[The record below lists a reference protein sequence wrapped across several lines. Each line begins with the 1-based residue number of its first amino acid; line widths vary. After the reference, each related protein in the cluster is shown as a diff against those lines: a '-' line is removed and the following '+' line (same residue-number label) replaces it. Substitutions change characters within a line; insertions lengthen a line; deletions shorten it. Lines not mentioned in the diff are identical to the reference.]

1 MDKIYEVKQRV
12 KKLIDERG
20 FSYNNLSLKFGKNST
35 YLHKFVKEQ
44 SPKRLDEEFRK
55 KLAVELCVDE
65 QELTDL
71 PLVKNVAYIYKIG
84 EVQAGVFTENNQ
96 LPQSEW
102 EQVYYAVPDI
112 LKNKKVFA
120 LGVKGNS
127 MNKIFLPEK
136 TTLICLN
143 IEDFYN
149 LEPTGIKNGDFV
161 IAQRKTVDGLYES
174 TVKRYN
180 KLLDGTIILEA
191 MSTDLKYNN
200 IVIGQDDAEYK
211 IIAIV
216 VDYQIKIKDL

>member
-1 MDKIYEVKQRV
+1 MYDFIKDRLKEIGKKQ
-12 KKLIDERG
+12 KDLADFINIKPPHLSAI
-20 FSYNNLSLKFGKNST
+20 FSGIRQIQAS
-35 YLHKFVKEQ
+35 E
-44 SPKRLDEEFRK
+44 
-55 KLAVELCVDE
+55 
-65 QELTDL
+65 L
-71 PLVKNVAYIYKIG
+71 PLMAQFLQYDIDTFMLLISGKDVQSTRKTINKIG
-84 EVQAGVFTENNQ
+84 YVQAGIFTESVE

-102 EQVYYAVPDI
+102 EQVYYTAPEV
-112 LKNKKVFA
+112 LQNKRVFA

-143 IEDFYN
+143 LEDFYS

-180 KLLDGTIILEA
+180 KLSDGTVILEA

>member
-1 MDKIYEVKQRV
+1 MDKTDEIKQRV
-12 KKLIDERG
+12 KALIEEKNL
-20 FSYNNLSLKFGKNST
+20 SYNYLSLKLGKNPT
-35 YLHKFVKEQ
+35 YLQQFITRK
-44 SPKRLDEEFRK
+44 SPKRLDEAFRK
-55 KLAVELCVDE
+55 KLAAELNVDE

-71 PLVKNVAYIYKIG
+71 PLQKGIATINKIG
-84 EVQAGVFTENNQ
+84 YVQAGIFTESVE

-102 EQVYYAVPDI
+102 EQVYYTTPEV
-112 LKNKKVFA
+112 LQNKRVFA

-143 IEDFYN
+143 LEDFYS

-180 KLLDGTIILEA
+180 KLSDGTVILEA

-216 VDYQIKIKDL
+216 VDYQIKIKVL